1 MARDWAGIFK
11 LDGTEVDSFGT
22 KKKLKAWTCPGF
34 FRSGAHVKR
43 PFVQRPRGFSSPMLS
58 VAAGVVEAVDVF
70 EEGDFDVP
78 PGMPVSAPDQ
88 FGLEGFEEALDGRVV
103 ITVSL
108 PAHR

>member
-1 MARDWAGIFK
+1 MSAAGII
-11 LDGTEVDSFGT
+11 
-22 KKKLKAWTCPGF
+22 
-34 FRSGAHVKR
+34 
-43 PFVQRPRGFSSPMLS
+43 
-58 VAAGVVEAVDVF
+58 EAVDVF